1 MSQPSAAQQQVLTL
15 LRELLSQRG
24 NQTPCIELE
33 RYQFA
38 LRSLIYACPRT
49 KEGYCTA
56 NAYYVL
62 VEAMH
67 LIYHRKET
75 APDLWLCQVEE
86 VTYDAFLRLQK
97 L

>member
-1 MSQPSAAQQQVLTL
+1 MATPTAAQRQVLTL

-24 NQTPCIELE
+24 DQTPCIELE

-49 KEGYCTA
+49 REGYCTA
-56 NAYYVL
+56 NAYDVL

-67 LIYHRKET
+67 LIYHRKDT
-75 APDLWLCQVEE
+75 ANAPWISLVEE
-86 VTYDAFLRLQK
+86 ATYDAFLRLQK